1 MGYGAKYYSYLVSKA
16 LAARTWH
23 EFLSIDPLNR
33 IQGERLRTE
42 CLQFGGGKPARK
54 LVSDYLKTPV
64 TPELLAKS
72 LIQDIDQGSEIAAFT
87 LTP

>member
-1 MGYGAKYYSYLVSKA
+1 MSKA

-23 EFLSIDPLNR
+23 QFLSSDPLNR

-42 CLQFGGGKPARK
+42 CLQYGGGKPAKK

-64 TPELLAKS
+64 TPELLASS
-72 LIQDIDQGSEIAAFT
+72 LIQDIDQSYESLKFF
-87 LTP
+87 LP

>member
-1 MGYGAKYYSYLVSKA
+1 MVSKA

-23 EFLSIDPLNR
+23 EFLSNDPLNR

-42 CLQFGGGKPARK
+42 CLQYGGGKPARK

-64 TPELLAKS
+64 TPELLASS
-72 LIQDIDQGSEIAAFT
+72 LIQDIDQGSESAIFS
-87 LTP
+87 LRM